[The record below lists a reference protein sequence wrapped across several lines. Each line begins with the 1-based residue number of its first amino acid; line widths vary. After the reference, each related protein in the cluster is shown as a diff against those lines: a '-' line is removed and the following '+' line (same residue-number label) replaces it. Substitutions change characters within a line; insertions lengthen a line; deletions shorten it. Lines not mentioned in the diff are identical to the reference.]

1 MIVMN
6 GGNFAANEEEN
17 IMAILVTGGA
27 GYLPYKIL
35 RHPHDDLIIQNS
47 EICAAL
53 RKMENLGSWEK
64 MWQWR
69 WDIVIQEM
77 H

>member
-1 MIVMN
+1 MAADAEIGSEKIMITDKRMISDFLSFFFIDVSSFN
-6 GGNFAANEEEN
+6 
-17 IMAILVTGGA
+17 
-27 GYLPYKIL
+27 
-35 RHPHDDLIIQNS
+35 DSLIIQNS